1 MYTPQRGCGMNSRMH
16 RGTYNNINDHRHPYR
31 GSYQY
36 RYPQY
41 RSRNMTQFQGSM
53 YRQGSNR
60 GQQRLQN
67 DYNYEANERPWH
79 FSDYMRQNEKYD
91 EKYDDTM
98 EYKGQILQADF
109 QCAQCLQYGHYT
121 HQCEDAWTQVI
132 DLCKSLGQTSLKEE
146 VQNYKY
152 YADNPQQGNNF
163 QQGSLIA
170 LM

>member
-1 MYTPQRGCGMNSRMH
+1 MA
-16 RGTYNNINDHRHPYR
+16 
-31 GSYQY
+31 
-36 RYPQY
+36 
-41 RSRNMTQFQGSM
+41 FQW
-53 YRQGSNR
+53 N
-60 GQQRLQN
+60 
-67 DYNYEANERPWH
+67 
-79 FSDYMRQNEKYD
+79 MRQNKEYNDKYD

-98 EYKGQILQADF
+98 EYKGQILQVDF

-163 QQGSLIA
+163 Q
-170 LM
+170 